1 MTTAS
6 ITSRFQW
13 FEFPAS
19 TAFGKVLPKSK
30 IYDYAKPSAKVK
42 ELFVKQV
49 EQIIW
54 QYKLAPE
61 TLNVSASAAVPEI
74 QVFKLV
80 LKTPEIS
87 NDVLSCIDKAIPF
100 PVLFEIYHQQQCK
113 VTSAF
118 KRPNATDTSKWLI
131 SSYFSSYWQPAG
143 QQRLALPVVL
153 DLANLYKRLLGVL
166 VNLPQRPN
174 ESTED
179 WIARTEQ
186 LTKLNR
192 DISRLQNKLNNE
204 KQFNR
209 KVALHAELKQLQ
221 TLQSLLQQ

>member
-30 IYDYAKPSAKVK
+30 IYDYAKPNAKVK

-54 QYKLAPE
+54 QYKLSPE
-61 TLNVSASAAVPEI
+61 TLNVSESAAVPEI

-113 VTSAF
+113 VTAAF

-166 VNLPQRPN
+166 VNLPQRQN

-179 WIARTEQ
+179 WILRTEQ

-192 DISRLQNKLNNE
+192 DIARLQSKLHNE

-221 TLQSLLQQ
+221 TQQSLLQH